1 MWEDKAELKMKEL
14 MEKARKVLV
23 GWKGNSYA
31 FGDGVLKQVGPFV
44 KPLGKKALLA
54 VAELG
59 QQWVEPVRKEVENSL
74 KKHGVGYQTILGAAP
89 NAPREDIYRIALQ
102 LSRSKADLII
112 AIGGGSTIDAA
123 KSAAVL
129 ATYSP
134 EEVQKALAVTEAMA
148 GTIEPY
154 FGVGNVTK
162 VKETTGR
169 PVLPNIPVQTAA
181 SSGAHLTRGSNITD
195 PISNQ
200 KKLIIDEAIYPAA
213 AVFDYSVTLN
223 APKSLTVDGGLD
235 GIAHVW
241 EVVTGAAR
249 SPQYPRLLEVAEIS
263 MKLIVNGLQRVNRD
277 LKDREARTALGL
289 GTDLGGYMLMHGPG
303 THGPHLGSFSL
314 VDLMSHGRACAL
326 LNPYYTVLFANATQ
340 ESLKMA
346 ASVFKDA
353 GYIKQEL
360 GKLSGRDLGMAVA
373 KAMIAFWKELGFP
386 TTLKEV
392 GATEAHLQRM
402 LTAAKNPQLRMKLQ
416 QMPVPMDAE
425 KGDVDRLMKPTLEA
439 AFSGNLERVP

>member
-1 MWEDKAELKMKEL
+1 MKDL
-14 MEKARKVLV
+14 MEKARKILV
-23 GWKGNSYA
+23 EWKGPSYA
-31 FGDGVLKQVGPFV
+31 FGDGALKKVGVFA

-54 VAELG
+54 VADLG
-59 QQWVEPVRKEVENSL
+59 QQWVEPARKEVVNSL
-74 KKHGVGYQTILGAAP
+74 KEQGVAFQTILGAAP
-89 NAPREDIYRIALQ
+89 NAPREDLYRIALQ

-123 KSAAVL
+123 KAAAVL
-129 ATYSP
+129 VTYSP
-134 EEVQKALAVTEAMA
+134 EEVQKALGVNEAMA

-162 VKETTGR
+162 VKEATGR
-169 PVLPNIPVQTAA
+169 PVLPNIAVQTAA
-181 SSGAHLTRGSNITD
+181 SSAAHLTKGSNITD
-195 PISNQ
+195 PLTSQ
-200 KKLIIDEAIYPAA
+200 KKLVVDEAIYPAA
-213 AVFDYSVTLN
+213 AAFDYSVMLN

-235 GIAHVW
+235 GIARVW
-241 EVVTGAAR
+241 EVLTGATGY
-249 SPQYPRLLEVAEIS
+249 PQYPRLLEVTEIS
-263 MKLIVNGLQRVNRD
+263 MRLIVNGLKKVNQD
-277 LKDREARTALGL
+277 PKDREARMALGL
-289 GTDLGGYMLMHGPG
+289 GTDAAGYILMHGPGG